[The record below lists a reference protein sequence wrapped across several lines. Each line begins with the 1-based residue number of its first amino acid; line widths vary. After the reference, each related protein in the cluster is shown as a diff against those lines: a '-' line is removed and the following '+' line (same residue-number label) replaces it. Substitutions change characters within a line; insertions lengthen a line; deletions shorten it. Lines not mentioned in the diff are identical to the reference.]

1 MDYSAM
7 VNDSTDAEGEPDT
20 TTSAPPIAVE
30 KANGESAQKLEVE
43 PQGESKSKTSPA
55 PEVCTIY
62 VLGII
67 TVLTPVLRLRTMMN
81 FRSVIAYSQPE

>member
-1 MDYSAM
+1 MRASKGPDQLGSIPGSIEDMDYSAM

-43 PQGESKSKTSPA
+43 PQGESKSKPSPA
-55 PEVCTIY
+55 PEVCTITFWGS
-62 VLGII
+62 LQ
-67 TVLTPVLRLRTMMN
+67 
-81 FRSVIAYSQPE
+81 F